1 MKSLR
6 RESLTFER
14 NLPTH
19 SVESQEFLYH
29 TQIFHIYSQNCN
41 DLIIFFS
48 IKAELSEIREKSN
61 LSGGR
66 YKQNQRFEEMRRL
79 QDTLAIEKKDW
90 FHRKE
95 ALEAEERDTKLRL
108 AKDLV
113 RKYNLKFVVHY
124 CLNELLESQK
134 LDKFYYLN
142 FKLDEIQVRWFV
154 F

>member
-1 MKSLR
+1 MKSHSHR
-6 RESLTFER
+6 FSM
-14 NLPTH
+14 NLH
-19 SVESQEFLYH
+19 K
-29 TQIFHIYSQNCN
+29 I
-41 DLIIFFS
+41 LIIISFFS
-48 IKAELSEIREKSN
+48 IKAELSEIREKAN

-113 RKYNLKFVVHY
+113 RTQCVLHT
-124 CLNELLESQK
+124 L
-134 LDKFYYLN
+134 
-142 FKLDEIQVRWFV
+142 
-154 F
+154 

>member
-1 MKSLR
+1 M
-6 RESLTFER
+6 
-14 NLPTH
+14 
-19 SVESQEFLYH
+19 
-29 TQIFHIYSQNCN
+29 
-41 DLIIFFS
+41 
-48 IKAELSEIREKSN
+48 SEIREKAN

-113 RKYNLKFVVHY
+113 RIVCLSNLNLVAQCGHFRIFLSFIFYV
-124 CLNELLESQK
+124 ESTSSK
-134 LDKFYYLN
+134 N
-142 FKLDEIQVRWFV
+142 AV
-154 F
+154 FAIFRGSEFS